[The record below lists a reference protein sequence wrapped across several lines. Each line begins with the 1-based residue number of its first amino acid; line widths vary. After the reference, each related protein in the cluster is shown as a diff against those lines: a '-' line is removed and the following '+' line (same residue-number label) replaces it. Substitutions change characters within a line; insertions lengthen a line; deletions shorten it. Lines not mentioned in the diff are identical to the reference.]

1 MIFNQQQPP
10 LTPVS
15 SETKKLLAVRCL
27 GCGIIFMRPEDY
39 AMHFS
44 SKGCSMQTP
53 VPTKRAVISHD

>member
-1 MIFNQQQPP
+1 MLNQQQPP

-27 GCGIIFMRPEDY
+27 GCGVLFMRPEDY

-44 SKGCSMQTP
+44 SIGCNMQTP
-53 VPTKRAVISHD
+53 VSKKRA